1 MAELSGHLG
10 SVVITDAVV
19 DIKSWTCD
27 YTGEA
32 LETTDFGDSGHRT
45 YIAGLNGWAGSFEG
59 SFAQEA
65 MEALGA
71 VAALELYVDASHYV
85 TGAAVITGIHLGTAV
100 DGIVTVSYD
109 FQGSGELTLTNLVT

>member
-1 MAELSGHLG
+1 MAELSGHTG
-10 SVVITDAVV
+10 KVDIAGTVV

-27 YTGEA
+27 YVGEA

-45 YIAGLNGWAGSFEG
+45 YIAGLDGWGGSFEG

-65 MEALGA
+65 MEVMGTIASLK
-71 VAALELYVDASHYV
+71 LYVSTSKYIS
-85 TGAAVITGIHLGTAV
+85 GAAVLTGIHLGTPV

-109 FQGSGELTLTNLVT
+109 FQGNGELTLTNLV

>member
-1 MAELSGHLG
+1 MAELSGKNGSVDTG
-10 SVVITDAVV
+10 SVVT

-45 YIAGLNGWAGSFEG
+45 YIAGLDGWAGSFEG
-59 SFAQEA
+59 NFAQEA
-65 MEALGA
+65 MEGLGA
-71 VAALELYVDASHYV
+71 VAALKLYVDASHYI
-85 TGAAVITGIHLGTAV
+85 TGAAVMTGVHLGTAV